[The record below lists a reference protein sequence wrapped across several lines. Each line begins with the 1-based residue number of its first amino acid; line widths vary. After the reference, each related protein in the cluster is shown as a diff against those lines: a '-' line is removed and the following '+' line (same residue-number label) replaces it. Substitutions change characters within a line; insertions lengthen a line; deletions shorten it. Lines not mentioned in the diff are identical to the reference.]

1 MKIRHLPRATSAE
14 EIAAALAEDGAA
26 IVDRL
31 VGPEVL
37 DRAQRELDPFIIFP
51 TRRTSADW
59 LAELSDADILATEVV
74 DYRAV
79 L

>member
-51 TRRTSADW
+51 RRTSADW